1 MSRNTKVGLA
11 LIGVCAAV
19 VGLIGAYVS
28 HIRAGQTTAA
38 TATVISTKLE
48 KKTGKRG
55 KNRLVSTVSY
65 MAATTPAQAKAEVT
79 GTDPAVYPAGRTL
92 RICYNPDDTGSIR
105 EDDGPCG

>member
-1 MSRNTKVGLA
+1 MHRNTKVVLA
-11 LIGVCAAV
+11 LLAVGVV
-19 VGLIGAYVS
+19 VIGLIGLYVS
-28 HIRAGQTTAA
+28 RIRAGQTTAA

-65 MAATTPAQAKAEVT
+65 LAGAKPVQAKAAVT
-79 GTDPAVYPAGRTL
+79 GTDPAKYPPGRTL
-92 RICYNPDDTGSIR
+92 HICYNPADTSSIR